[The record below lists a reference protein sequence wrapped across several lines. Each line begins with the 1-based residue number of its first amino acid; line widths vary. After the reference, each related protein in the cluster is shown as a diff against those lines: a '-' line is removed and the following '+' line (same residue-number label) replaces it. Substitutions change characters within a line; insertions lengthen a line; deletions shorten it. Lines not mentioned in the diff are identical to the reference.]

1 MTPPDA
7 APPGLLVRRLDP
19 RARLPS
25 RGSPGAAGLD
35 LYAIEDATIYRR
47 EHRAIATGVAVALP
61 QDSVGIIAARS
72 GLALRNMVAVLGGII
87 DPDYR
92 GELQVI
98 LANLSGTEHVTIRAG
113 DRIAQL
119 LIMQAPQLDVIE
131 VATLDATERD
141 ASGFGSSGR

>member
-1 MTPPDA
+1 
-7 APPGLLVRRLDP
+7 
-19 RARLPS
+19 
-25 RGSPGAAGLD
+25 
-35 LYAIEDATIYRR
+35 
-47 EHRAIATGVAVALP
+47 
-61 QDSVGIIAARS
+61 
-72 GLALRNMVAVLGGII
+72 MVAVLGGVI

-98 LANLSGTEHVTIRAG
+98 LANLSGTEHVAIRAG

>member
-1 MTPPDA
+1 
-7 APPGLLVRRLDP
+7 
-19 RARLPS
+19 
-25 RGSPGAAGLD
+25 
-35 LYAIEDATIYRR
+35 
-47 EHRAIATGVAVALP
+47 VAVALP

-72 GLALRNMVAVLGGII
+72 GLALRSMVAVLGGII